1 MMKKYFLLLVAMML
15 PLVASAHDIEVKNTD
30 GVTIYYNYTNDGTEL
45 AVTFRGTSYDS
56 YSNEY
61 EGIVVVPKEVTFM
74 NRTRQVTS
82 IVSAAFAY
90 CSGLISVT
98 IPNGV
103 TMIGND
109 AFYGCY
115 GLSTVIIPNSVTSIG
130 ENTFCGCSGL
140 RKVIVSDIAAWCGIN
155 FVGNNA
161 NPLGLAK
168 HLYSDEN
175 TEIRDLVIPN
185 SVTSIGNN
193 AFYNCSGLTSVT
205 IGNRVTSI
213 GYSAF
218 QNCSGL
224 TTVIIPNS
232 VTNFGKEAF
241 DGCSDL
247 KKVIVSD
254 IAAWCGVYFYGSSA
268 NPLYSAKH
276 LYSDNNTEIENLVI
290 PNSVTNIG
298 SYAFDGCS
306 GLTSVTI
313 GNRVTSINKRAFYHC
328 SGLISIAISNSVT
341 SIGEG
346 AFYGCSGLTTV
357 TIPNSVTSIGDYAFR
372 NCSDLT
378 SITIPNNVTSIGKG
392 AFRGCSGLTSVTIPN
407 SVTSIGSQAFD
418 EADIPTVISLIENP
432 FNIMGKTSET
442 RTFSLNT
449 FNNATLYVPTGTIDK
464 YKAMSGWRD
473 FWFIEEG
480 IPSGIKCILLD
491 NDKDYPVYDINGRRL
506 EAPQRGINII
516 NGKKVIMK

>member
-205 IGNRVTSI
+205 IGNRD
-213 GYSAF
+213 
-218 QNCSGL
+218 
-224 TTVIIPNS
+224 
-232 VTNFGKEAF
+232 FGKEAF

-378 SITIPNNVTSIGKG
+378 SITIPNSVTSIGKG

-418 EADIPTVISLIENP
+418 EADIPTVISLIENS

-491 NDKDYPVYDINGRRL
+491 NDKDYPLYDINGRRL
-506 EAPQRGINII
+506 EGPQRGINII
-516 NGKKVIMK
+516 NGKKVVVK